1 VLIPNFLH
9 HFDLP
14 TCTAFMR
21 KVHAAMRPGGRA
33 AIVDLVPNPDRVTPP
48 TAAAFSLMMLAS
60 TPSGDAYTFAELERI
75 SQDAGFA
82 RAELAPPEIGID
94 RLVIA
99 FR

>member
-1 VLIPNFLH
+1 
-9 HFDLP
+9 
-14 TCTAFMR
+14 
-21 KVHAAMRPGGRA
+21 MRPGGRA